1 MRLSSTGLRL
11 IVNAPSS
18 SHLFKSI
25 SAKHSLSPCFIASGS
40 TAIYTPSFVPRPSR
54 SSCPLSNCSSP
65 LFGKYTTHVRMA
77 STLTLPKL
85 PIFEAIASHNPQS
98 TAVVHCLS
106 RRTFKYGEILPDVSR
121 VRDRILDAAGKPD
134 IRGERVAFLIENSY
148 DYVVTYLAILAAR
161 AIALPLSPPFPAPE
175 LQYILSQSQAILLLH
190 SPKYAAK
197 VDEVLT
203 TPSKELDVAP
213 SPIPVEL
220 PKHLGAI
227 SETFESVELTG
238 DGNTE
243 GAGMMLY
250 TSGTTNRPKG
260 VLLPETAL
268 TAQARALI
276 EAWKYSPSDRLL
288 HVLPLHHI
296 HGTVNALLTPL
307 FAGSSIEFLFPFNAD
322 TVWRRF
328 ATPFVDSPQV
338 AAAIAK
344 PNGVAQPVKE
354 VVKEAAKEHAITNS
368 APQLV
373 KAHSFNKPS
382 SLPNGIPQPVKTNG
396 FHPTIGEANG
406 SITPITETNGTSTPA
421 LELNGFGHP
430 ISSEISRLAAVI
442 NHLAAEVSNLAA
454 KISQP
459 NQPAALTNGLNH
471 VIAQQ
476 TNGIVP
482 SPALSA
488 NGLDTPVASISG
500 RNTPVVEAASV
511 VKQPE
516 PQKPVTRAAPAAA
529 TEPVHEE
536 KYKNMSRVKITF
548 FTVVP
553 TVYTRLL
560 STHKTLPPAV
570 AEAGRIAISPEHMR
584 VSISGSAALPTPVK
598 RAWKDLSRGN
608 VLLER
613 YGMTEVGMA
622 LSCGLDYGDRVDGSV
637 GWPLPG
643 VEARLVDN
651 ETGTIIEDL
660 DPSEPIPE
668 KERSGEIQLRGANVF
683 REYWANPTA
692 TAKEFI
698 PSDDGKGPWFKTG
711 DVAVRRPVPEA
722 GHGTSGEWARGPMYF
737 ILGRQSAD
745 IIKSGGEKV
754 SALEVERELL
764 SLPEI
769 AEAAVV
775 AVPSGKWGQKVGAVI
790 IHSPEHLRER
800 PAWRPLDMRR
810 ALKGRLA
817 NYKIPQVLRV
827 VEHIP
832 RNAMG
837 KINKKD
843 LLRKVFLDDFSGD
856 EM

>member
-1 MRLSSTGLRL
+1 MRLSGTGLHL
-11 IVNAPSS
+11 IIVNAPSS
-18 SHLFKSI
+18 FQPFKSV
-25 SAKHSLSPCFIASGS
+25 SAANRLSRCFIASA
-40 TAIYTPSFVPRPSR
+40 TASIYPARVFPRPCST
-54 SSCPLSNCSSP
+54 SNRSSP
-65 LFGKYTTHVRMA
+65 LFNKYSTNVRMA

-98 TAVVHCLS
+98 TAIVHCLS
-106 RRTFKYGEILPDVSR
+106 RRTFKYGELLPDVSR
-121 VRDRILDAAGKPD
+121 ARDRILEAAGRSD

-148 DYVVTYLAILAAR
+148 DYVVTYLAVLAAH

-175 LQYILSQSQAILLLH
+175 LQYILSHSQAILLLH
-190 SPKYAAK
+190 SPKYASK

-203 TPSKELDVAP
+203 TPSKELDVTP
-213 SPIPVEL
+213 SPTPVEL
-220 PKHLGAI
+220 PKHFGAI
-227 SETFESVELTG
+227 SETYDPVELVEDNDVG
-238 DGNTE
+238 

-260 VLLPETAL
+260 VLLPESAL
-268 TAQARALI
+268 TAQASALI
-276 EAWKYSPSDRLL
+276 EAWRYSPSDRLL

-296 HGTVNALLTPL
+296 HGTVNAVLTPL

-328 ATPFVDSPQV
+328 ASPFLNSPQ
-338 AAAIAK
+338 AAAAAAAAKTNGVTHAVKANGITNGVTHPIKANGIAK
-344 PNGVAQPVKE
+344 PNI
-354 VVKEAAKEHAITNS
+354 ITNGI
-368 APQLV
+368 
-373 KAHSFNKPS
+373 AH
-382 SLPNGIPQPVKTNG
+382 PVKTNG
-396 FHPTIGEANG
+396 FHPVAEPNG
-406 SITPITETNGTSTPA
+406 IVTPITETNGSTTPA
-421 LELNGFGHP
+421 LELSGFGNP
-430 ISSEISRLAAVI
+430 ASSEISRLAAVI
-442 NHLAAEVSNLAA
+442 SHLAAEVNNLAA

-459 NQPAALTNGLNH
+459 SQPLALANGLNH
-471 VIAQQ
+471 AISQQ
-476 TNGIVP
+476 TNGAAP

-488 NGLDTPVASISG
+488 NGFETPIASTNGVTTPVAET
-500 RNTPVVEAASV
+500 NAPVQ
-511 VKQPE
+511 QPE
-516 PQKPVTRAAPAAA
+516 PTKAAPAADSA
-529 TEPVHEE
+529 NEE

-560 STHKTLPPAV
+560 STHKGLPPAV

-622 LSCGLDYGDRVDGSV
+622 LSCGLDFGDRVDGSV

-643 VEARLVDN
+643 VEARLVDS
-651 ETGTIIEDL
+651 ETGVIVVD
-660 DPSEPIPE
+660 DPAADPDPDA
-668 KERSGEIQLRGANVF
+668 KERSGEIQLRGRNVF
-683 REYWANPTA
+683 QEYWANPTA
-692 TAKEFI
+692 TAKEFV
-698 PSDDGKGPWFKTG
+698 PAEDGRGPWFRTG

-722 GHGTSGEWARGPMYF
+722 GGAVSGDWAQGPMYF

-775 AVPSGKWGQKVGAVI
+775 AVPSGKWGQKVGAVL
-790 IHSPEHLRER
+790 IHSPEHLRDR
-800 PAWRPLDMRR
+800 APWRPMDMRR

-817 NYKIPQVLRV
+817 SYKIPQVLRV

-837 KINKKD
+837 KVNKKD